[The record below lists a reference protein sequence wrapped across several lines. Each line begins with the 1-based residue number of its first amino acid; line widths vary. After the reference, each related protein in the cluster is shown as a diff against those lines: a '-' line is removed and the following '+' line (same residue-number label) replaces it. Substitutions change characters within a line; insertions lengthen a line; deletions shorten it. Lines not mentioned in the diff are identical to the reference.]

1 MHVTC
6 SNCGARYIV
15 DPLAIGPTGR
25 TVQCARCNHRWF
37 ERAGPAP
44 AAVLRERLEQPE
56 PEPQAAAA
64 RSQGQTQGQD
74 QSQPTYRSGLPAI
87 ARPPARRPRWPY
99 WIAAAVLVAVALGA
113 VLVFRGDTGAKSPM
127 PWRATGLSLDGLSP
141 APAPPARLATADAR
155 RTGPPGAGLP
165 RTVRVDSAP
174 AIE

>member
-37 ERAGPAP
+37 ERAGPGATP
-44 AAVLRERLEQPE
+44 VLRERLEQPE
-56 PEPQAAAA
+56 PEPQDAAE
-64 RSQGQTQGQD
+64 RTQGQA
-74 QSQPTYRSGLPAI
+74 QPQPAYRSGLPAI

-99 WIAAAVLVAVALGA
+99 WIAAAVLVAVTLGA
-113 VLVFRGDTGAKSPM
+113 ILVFRGDSGAKSPM
-127 PWRATGLSLDGLSP
+127 PWRATGLSLDPSP
-141 APAPPARLATADAR
+141 SSAHIATAAAGRAGMPRAR
-155 RTGPPGAGLP
+155 R
-165 RTVRVDSAP
+165 VDIVP

>member
-37 ERAGPAP
+37 ERAGPTAS
-44 AAVLRERLEQPE
+44 AALRERFEQPE
-56 PEPQAAAA
+56 PESQDAERSEGQA
-64 RSQGQTQGQD
+64 QD
-74 QSQPTYRSGLPAI
+74 QSQPQPAYRSGLPAI

-99 WIAAAVLVAVALGA
+99 WIAAAVLVAVTLGA
-113 VLVFRGDTGAKSPM
+113 ILVFRGDTGAKSPM
-127 PWRATGLSLDGLSP
+127 PWRATGLSLEPLPSP
-141 APAPPARLATADAR
+141 ARIATAE
-155 RTGPPGAGLP
+155 AGRAGSPSAGMP
-165 RTVRVDSAP
+165 RAQRVDIVP

>member
-127 PWRATGLSLDGLSP
+127 PWRATGLSFGPCPASP
-141 APAPPARLATADAR
+141 VASANAQRQNR
-155 RTGPPGAGLP
+155 RMTE
-165 RTVRVDSAP
+165 RVDIAP
-174 AIE
+174 AIG